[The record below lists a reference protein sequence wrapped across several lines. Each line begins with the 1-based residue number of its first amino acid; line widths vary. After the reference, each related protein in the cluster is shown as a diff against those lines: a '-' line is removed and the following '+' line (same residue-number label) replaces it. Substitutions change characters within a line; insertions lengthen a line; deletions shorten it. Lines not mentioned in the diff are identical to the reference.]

1 MTFLDFGA
9 AEFEALWLSLKIALA
24 ASAFSLPLAIAAAWA
39 LNRAG
44 WFWRTILNVI
54 VHAPLVLPAVVIGY
68 LLLIVF
74 GVRGPVGSVLDDTFG
89 LRLVF
94 TTAGAVLAAAVMSFP
109 LMTRA
114 IRLSID
120 VIDPGLEF
128 AARSLGATRL
138 DTFLTITLPLMLPGI
153 LAGFVMAYAASLGE
167 FGATITFASNVAG
180 ETRTL
185 PLAIYTA
192 IQTPDGD
199 ALAMRLVVLS
209 SILALLALG
218 ASELVEQRAR
228 RMVYGR

>member
-1 MTFLDFGA
+1 MTFLQFDP
-9 AEFEALWLSLKIALA
+9 AEFEALWLSLRIALA
-24 ASAFSLPLAIAAAWA
+24 ASVLSLLPAIAVAWA
-39 LNRAG
+39 LTRAG
-44 WFWRTILNVI
+44 WFWRTVLNVI

-74 GVRGPVGSVLDDTFG
+74 GVRGPVGAWLDATFG
-89 LRLVF
+89 IRLVF
-94 TTAGAVLAAAVMSFP
+94 TTAGAVIAAAVMSFP
-109 LMTRA
+109 LMVRA
-114 IRLSID
+114 IRLSLE

-138 DTFLTITLPLMLPGI
+138 DAFLTITLPLILPGI

-199 ALAMRLVVLS
+199 VTAMRLVVLS
-209 SILALLALG
+209 TILALLALA
-218 ASELVEQRAR
+218 ASEVVEQRAR